1 MTKLD
6 CHELDCHELQKFWD
20 LAGSQVK
27 IKALE
32 VALSRSLFDL
42 LLEPCSIEEIAHKL
56 AMPSTNI
63 KGWIDLLWSMGCVDT
78 AIDNKYITSALA
90 KRYMTSV
97 SAMDCSQALQFRFQ
111 TLRHFTEQFEALLYV
126 PKNRNALSSAM
137 APLWAKAAKAQIFQE
152 QRAVTVP
159 ALDRILD
166 RVLNVTIAEETP
178 LHFLDLGGGPGLV
191 ALSLARRFPN
201 STGVLFDF
209 PETVKVAYKN
219 IMEEGVEHRIEVQAG
234 DLNKQSPNS
243 QFDLIWCSSV
253 LHFLDDATEAIKRIS
268 ALLKPNGILL
278 ILHAEQTA
286 EKKQCEGVL
295 PFYLPMVMKGN
306 YLPKQGEI
314 AALLDQN
321 GLDVLQSEEITDFPM
336 APVKLYCGR
345 KVE

>member
-1 MTKLD
+1 MTQLD
-6 CHELDCHELQKFWD
+6 YHELQTFWD

-27 IKALE
+27 MKALE
-32 VALSRSLFDL
+32 VALSRSLFDV

-63 KGWIDLLWSMGCVDT
+63 KGWLDLLWSMGC
-78 AIDNKYITSALA
+78 IDKVTDNQYVASALA
-90 KRYMTSV
+90 KRYMTST
-97 SAMDCSQALQFRFQ
+97 SSMDCSQALQFRFQ
-111 TLRHFTEQFEALLYV
+111 TLRRFTEQFEALLYV
-126 PKNRNALSSAM
+126 SKNNTALSSAM

-159 ALDRILD
+159 ALDRILG

-209 PETVKVAYKN
+209 PETANIAYQN
-219 IMEEGVEHRIEVQAG
+219 VMAEGLEHRIDVQSG
-234 DLNKQSPNS
+234 DLNTQSPTGR
-243 QFDLIWCSSV
+243 FDLIWCSSV
-253 LHFLDDATEAIKRIS
+253 LHFIEDANGAIKRIS
-268 ALLKPNGILL
+268 ALLKPNGFLL

-321 GLDVLQSEEITDFPM
+321 GLEVIQTEDVIDFPM
-336 APVKLYCGR
+336 APVRLYCGR
-345 KVE
+345 KTL

>member
-1 MTKLD
+1 MTVSNG
-6 CHELDCHELQKFWD
+6 HELQGFWD

-27 IKALE
+27 MKALE
-32 VALSRSLFDL
+32 IALSKSLFDE
-42 LLEPCSIEEIAHKL
+42 LLEPCSIEKIAQKL
-56 AMPSTNI
+56 TMSSTNI
-63 KGWIDLLWSMGCVDT
+63 KVWLDLLWSMSCVDKVNDDEYV
-78 AIDNKYITSALA
+78 ASALA
-90 KRYMTSV
+90 KRYMTSC
-97 SAMDCSQALQFRFQ
+97 SLLDCSQSLQFRFQ
-111 TLRHFTEQFEALLYV
+111 TLRHFTEQFEALLHV
-126 PKNRNALSSAM
+126 SENREILPSAM
-137 APLWAKAAKAQIFQE
+137 GPLWASAAKAQIFQE

-159 ALDRILD
+159 ALQRIFN
-166 RVLNVTIAEETP
+166 RVLAVDIAEKEA

-209 PETVKVAYKN
+209 PETAKVAYDN
-219 IMEEGVEHRIEVQAG
+219 IVAEGVEHRIEVQLG
-234 DLNKQSPNS
+234 DLNQQSPNG

-253 LHFLDDATEAIKRIS
+253 LHFLDDATSAIKRIS

-295 PFYLPMVMKGN
+295 PFYSPMVMKGS

-314 AALLDQN
+314 AALLQQN

-336 APVKLYCGR
+336 APVWLHCGR
-345 KVE
+345 KKA

>member
-1 MTKLD
+1 MDMTKLD
-6 CHELDCHELQKFWD
+6 CHELQTFWD

-32 VALSRSLFDL
+32 VALSRSLFDV

-56 AMPSTNI
+56 AIPSANI

-78 AIDNKYITSALA
+78 AVDNKYITSALA

-126 PKNRNALSSAM
+126 SKNHTALSSAM

-166 RVLNVTIAEETP
+166 RVLNVTIAAETP

-209 PETVKVAYKN
+209 PETAKVAYKN
-219 IMEEGVEHRIEVQAG
+219 VIAEKLEHRIEVQSG
-234 DLNKQSPNS
+234 DLNKQSPNG

-253 LHFLDDATEAIKRIS
+253 LHFLDDANAAIKRIS

-336 APVKLYCGR
+336 SSVWLYCGR
-345 KVE
+345 KVQ